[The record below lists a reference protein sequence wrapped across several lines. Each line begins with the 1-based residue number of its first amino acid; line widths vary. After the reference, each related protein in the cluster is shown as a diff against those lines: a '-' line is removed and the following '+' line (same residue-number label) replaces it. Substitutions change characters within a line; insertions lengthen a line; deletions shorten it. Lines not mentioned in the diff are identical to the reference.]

1 MIPWTSWTGV
11 QHQAGIGNYEKSK
24 KKNLKIIKK
33 NEKLARILK
42 VDEKLP
48 SNFWLNLLTPKFGA
62 LGVKSR
68 ENVKPT
74 DVRGVGMSRPWFV

>member
-1 MIPWTSWTGV
+1 M
-11 QHQAGIGNYEKSK
+11 QHQAGIGNCEKSK
-24 KKNLKIIKK
+24 KKIKNYKK

-48 SNFWLNLLTPKFGA
+48 SNFWLNLLTTKFGA

>member
-1 MIPWTSWTGV
+1 MKSW
-11 QHQAGIGNYEKSK
+11 QEF
-24 KKNLKIIKK
+24 
-33 NEKLARILK
+33 EKLSKITK

-48 SNFWLNLLTPKFGA
+48 SNFWLNLLTTKFGA